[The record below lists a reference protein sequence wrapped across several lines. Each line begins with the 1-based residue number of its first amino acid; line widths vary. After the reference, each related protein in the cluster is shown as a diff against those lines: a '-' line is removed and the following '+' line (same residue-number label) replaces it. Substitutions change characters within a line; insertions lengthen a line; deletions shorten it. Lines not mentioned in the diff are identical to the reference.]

1 MANVINAGLIDFA
14 AKGGLASTSA
24 DGGTQSLMI
33 CHSVSGQQG
42 RRLLGV
48 YGSVLR

>member
-1 MANVINAGLIDFA
+1 MANAINAGLTDFA

-24 DGGTQSLMI
+24 DGGTQSLVI
-33 CHSVSGQQG
+33 CPSVSGQQD
-42 RRLLGV
+42 RRPLGV